1 MRPPPPDAS
10 PWPPRPRTDP
20 DARRCKR
27 RVRVMKTPGADESAP
42 HLPPTS
48 RRWGSP
54 YLTGTPGL
62 AQGAL
67 RLTQGATQR
76 QRRPRPWPGG
86 RPRFFPAQPGDCPEG
101 HSSSPTPGCPS
112 RLGQPGGRRSRCA
125 QRGQWCGG
133 KQLVTEPN
141 PLRPSGRVPGWCA
154 SPSAVHAA
162 PPFPRPG
169 RPQPARAPA

>member
-10 PWPPRPRTDP
+10 PWPPRTRTDP

-42 HLPPTS
+42 HLPPRS

-54 YLTGTPGL
+54 HLTGTPGL

-67 RLTQGATQR
+67 RLTQGAAQR
-76 QRRPRPWPGG
+76 QRRLRPWPGG

-112 RLGQPGGRRSRCA
+112 RFGQPGGRRSRCA
-125 QRGQWCGG
+125 QRGQWARWETARDCAESSSAIWEG
-133 KQLVTEPN
+133 
-141 PLRPSGRVPGWCA
+141 PGVVRKPIRCA
-154 SPSAVHAA
+154 RC